1 MYQFHPA
8 IYMALHPELRFTNVN
23 MAQKHYLE
31 NGKKENRMIDIRQL
45 YPDFRSEVYL
55 SLNPDVAKS
64 RPSSIDAQVHW
75 LQKGRYENRQ
85 YKPVMLKDTLYLY
98 TDVENLER
106 CTEVSN
112 SLNKLGISNT
122 ITQDGNL
129 TTDNLYILFTVNSIK
144 HYPFY
149 FILNLTEY
157 RVNIALLDLALV
169 ICKSIN
175 NLAPRYSNKIYDL
188 NQIDIGQDILLNKL
202 LVNIG
207 YLKAENK
214 TVVLEKGKLYIIH
227 SIDNKNFLRTFTSQ
241 PLYSVL
247 EKSIEI
253 LYSIK
258 QTEEVSIIKNIII
271 EAKRNKIPYLTIGTT
286 NLVFSKN
293 YVNNTNKTLKYLESC
308 EWDIITHVKT
318 IDSIPNLIE
327 IIQIDPIVELLRHE
341 NILDIQFMVINN
353 TLYDYIIAWNGS
365 TNLLQYLNAKEL
377 KIISL
382 TDLFV
387 G

>member
-1 MYQFHPA
+1 MEF
-8 IYMALHPELRFTNVN
+8 
-23 MAQKHYLE
+23 
-31 NGKKENRMIDIRQL
+31 
-45 YPDFRSEVYL
+45 
-55 SLNPDVAKS
+55 
-64 RPSSIDAQVHW
+64 
-75 LQKGRYENRQ
+75 
-85 YKPVMLKDTLYLY
+85 
-98 TDVENLER
+98 
-106 CTEVSN
+106 
-112 SLNKLGISNT
+112 
-122 ITQDGNL
+122 
-129 TTDNLYILFTVNSIK
+129 LFTVNSIK
-144 HYPFY
+144 QYPFY

-258 QTEEVSIIKNIII
+258 QTEEVSIIKNIIV